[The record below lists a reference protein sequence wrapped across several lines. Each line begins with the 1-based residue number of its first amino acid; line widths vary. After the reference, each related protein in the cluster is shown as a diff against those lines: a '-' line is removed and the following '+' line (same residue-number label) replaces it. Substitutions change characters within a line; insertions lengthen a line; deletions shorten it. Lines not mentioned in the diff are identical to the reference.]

1 MIFFSIA
8 GIPPLTG
15 FLSKIFIL
23 LELVSSNKVL
33 SACALIIISSVSVFY
48 YIRIIK
54 IIFFEPKAI
63 EKNYEKCQI
72 IFHSFFLDTIYFNLV
87 ILLSLLI
94 LVFFSPTMLI
104 LICQYIVLSMFG
116 F

>member
-1 MIFFSIA
+1 VIFFSIA

-23 LELVSSNKVL
+23 LELIN
-33 SACALIIISSVSVFY
+33 SAQVVYACVLIIISSISVFY

-63 EKNYEKCQI
+63 EKNYEKSQI
-72 IFHSFFLDTIYFNLV
+72 IFYSFFLDTIYFNIV
-87 ILLSLLI
+87 ILLSFLI
-94 LVFFSPTMLI
+94 LVFFFPTLLI
-104 LICQYIVLSMFG
+104 LICQYIVLNMFG